1 LKRLDRYLLKSF
13 TGPFALVFFIVLFI
27 LVMQFLWVYIDE
39 LVGKG
44 LGLGVI
50 AEFMGWGACTILPM
64 VLPLSTLLASIMTMG
79 GLGENNELLSMK
91 AAGISL
97 GRTMLPLMVV
107 SFLIAIGAFF
117 IANEV
122 IPVAYEHIYA
132 LRDDIGRTKDEIK
145 IPDGVF
151 YDGIE
156 GYTLRTERQDE
167 ETGMMY
173 NLMVYDHT
181 KNDGNTS
188 IIIAESGKI
197 HITDDKKY
205 LIFDMYN
212 GRSYDETNR
221 MGYRDTTLEQSIV
234 SFKEQRIYIS
244 LENYTFTRDE
254 NGDRF
259 SDEIMAL
266 DLHNLQHNRDSILND
281 LSETFPAL
289 YRKFAYNLGLD
300 YYQQIDT
307 SMHKDPMPLFDI
319 KGLKEKLDST
329 MTEDQR
335 IMTFTRAKSEFENGL
350 SSVDTYERDS
360 FRFLSPTRKM
370 LVEMCRKFS
379 LSLACLLFFFI
390 GAPLGA
396 IIRKGGLGTPVII
409 STLLFVGYWVIDTSG
424 VKLARD
430 GNMNE
435 ALGAFI
441 SSMVL
446 LPIGV
451 FLTWQ
456 ATTDSPL
463 FNADSWKA
471 LIRKIWTPVAKFFRH
486 ASNFLRRKKGRI
498 DIIYMGTPE
507 FAVAPL
513 QALMEQTEYNIA
525 AVVTVPDKAS
535 GRGLQMHES
544 AVKKFAMEHGIPV
557 LQPEKLKDP
566 DFLAQLKAYDPDMFI
581 VVAFRML
588 PKEVWSMPR
597 LGTFNLHASILPQYR
612 GAAPIN
618 WAIINGERQ
627 TGVTTFM
634 IDEKI
639 DTGGI
644 LYNDFCPIEDYDNA
658 GTLHDKLAEKGSA
671 LVVKTAQAL
680 VKKKVTP
687 SPQVAFSELKPAPK
701 ITRETCQIDLGEEA
715 AAICLLIRGL
725 SPYPG
730 AHLNL
735 VAEDGSVTDVKV
747 YDAFVPAREEQL
759 AKGQISTDGK
769 TYLSVGCAEGNIR
782 IMDIQLAGKKRLKI
796 EEFLKGFRDA
806 SKYHFE

>member
-1 LKRLDRYLLKSF
+1 
-13 TGPFALVFFIVLFI
+13 
-27 LVMQFLWVYIDE
+27 
-39 LVGKG
+39 
-44 LGLGVI
+44 
-50 AEFMGWGACTILPM
+50 
-64 VLPLSTLLASIMTMG
+64 
-79 GLGENNELLSMK
+79 
-91 AAGISL
+91 
-97 GRTMLPLMVV
+97 
-107 SFLIAIGAFF
+107 
-117 IANEV
+117 
-122 IPVAYEHIYA
+122 VAYEHIYA

-151 YDGIE
+151 NDRIE
-156 GYTLRTERQDE
+156 GYTLRTERQDD

-197 HITDDKKY
+197 QITEDKKY

-221 MGYRDTTLEQSIV
+221 MGYRDTTLDQSIV

-244 LENYTFTRDE
+244 LANYSFTRDE

-259 SDEIMAL
+259 SDEIMSQ
-266 DLHNLQHNRDSILND
+266 DLHDLRVDRDSILND
-281 LSETFPAL
+281 YSTTFPSL
-289 YRKFAYNLGLD
+289 RRKFTNNLALD
-300 YYQQIDT
+300 YMSQLDT
-307 SMHKDPMPLFDI
+307 SLHNEPMPMFDI
-319 KGLKEKLDST
+319 KGLRQLLDT
-329 MTEDQR
+329 TQTEDQKM
-335 IMTFTRAKSEFENGL
+335 MTFSRAKSEFENGM
-350 SSVDTYERDS
+350 SSIETYDRDS

-370 LVEMCRKFS
+370 LVEMFRKFS

-409 STLLFVGYWVIDTSG
+409 STLLFVGYWVVDTSG

-435 ALGAFI
+435 AIGAFI

-456 ATTDSPL
+456 AATDSPL
-463 FNADSWKA
+463 FNADAYKA
-471 LIRKIWTPVAKFFRH
+471 FFRKVWTPVGKLLKRIFR
-486 ASNFLRRKKGRI
+486 FLKRKGGRV

-513 QALMEQTEYNIA
+513 KALLEQTDYNIA

-535 GRGLQMHES
+535 GRGLQLHES
-544 AVKKFAMEHGIPV
+544 AVKKFAVEHGIPV

-566 DFLAQLKAYDPDMFI
+566 DFLAKLKSYDPDMFI

-597 LGTFNLHASILPQYR
+597 MGTFNLHASILPQYR

-658 GTLHDKLAEKGSA
+658 GSLHDKLAEKGSA
-671 LVVKTAQAL
+671 LVVKTATAL
-680 VKKKVTP
+680 VRKKVSP
-687 SPQVAFSELKPAPK
+687 APQV
-701 ITRETCQIDLGEEA
+701 
-715 AAICLLIRGL
+715 
-725 SPYPG
+725 
-730 AHLNL
+730 
-735 VAEDGSVTDVKV
+735 
-747 YDAFVPAREEQL
+747 
-759 AKGQISTDGK
+759 
-769 TYLSVGCAEGNIR
+769 
-782 IMDIQLAGKKRLKI
+782 
-796 EEFLKGFRDA
+796 
-806 SKYHFE
+806 